1 MQLSLDLRDI
11 PAEDRLDVWRSAAET
26 SFVPVE
32 IVAGDGGLSGATLRS
47 HDIGDVRVCDVRA
60 GAGRVV
66 RNRRL
71 IGDTS
76 EDFVIVGVQRSGS
89 SRVVQDGR
97 EAVLSPGDV
106 VCYRTTRPYT
116 LLYGGP
122 FWQSLVR
129 IPRALLTSPEAVL
142 ADATANRIPAEIGV
156 GRLLVPLLSGLAADA
171 ASFAGHPGEYE
182 LANAVV
188 ELFGAAVV
196 ERRAGRRSGP
206 PTAREVLR
214 VRIQHFLE
222 ERLDDL
228 DLSPRNVAA
237 EHNISVRHL
246 HKLFS
251 EAGTTFGA
259 ALRDIRLRA
268 AGRELHR
275 PNAAQWTIEAVARR
289 CGFADVSY
297 FSRLFTRAY
306 GVSPREWRAR
316 TSGR

>member
-1 MQLSLDLRDI
+1 MQLSLDLSDV
-11 PAEDRLDVWRSAAET
+11 PAEDRLAVWRSAAEA

-32 IVAGDGGLSGATLRS
+32 IVAGDDGLSSATLHS
-47 HDIGDVRVCDVRA
+47 HDVGDVRVCDVRA

-71 IGDTS
+71 TGDSS
-76 EDFVIVGVQRSGS
+76 EDYVIVAVQRSGS
-89 SRVVQDGR
+89 GRVVQDGR
-97 EAVLSPGDV
+97 DAVLSPGDV
-106 VCYRTTRPYT
+106 VCYRTTRPYE

-129 IPRALLTSPEAVL
+129 IPRALLASPDAVL
-142 ADATANRIPAEIGV
+142 ADATANPIPAGSGV
-156 GRLLVPLLSGLAADA
+156 GRLLVPLLSGLAEDA
-171 ASFAGHPGEYE
+171 ANFAGRPGEHE

-196 ERRAGRRSGP
+196 ERRAGRKNGP
-206 PTAREVLR
+206 QNAREVLR
-214 VRIQHFLE
+214 ARIRNFLE
-222 ERLDDL
+222 NRLGDP

-251 EAGTTFGA
+251 EVGTTFGG
-259 ALRDIRLRA
+259 ALRDVRLRA

-275 PNAAQWTIEAVARR
+275 PGAAHWTIEAVARR

-306 GVSPREWRAR
+306 GVSPRQWRAR
-316 TSGR
+316 TSDE